1 MEENPVQLPPIEN
14 VVGMRLMRNQME
26 EWMNDRYV
34 SDIQTIPMRDGH
46 ENDIRIFKPEKVP
59 SAGSPLVVLV
69 HAGGF
74 AMGTTRQLSP
84 FAQGHSHLHGATVV
98 NVTHR
103 LAPEHVFPTA
113 PNDIWDA
120 VKWLSVNAASL
131 RADIQAGFVLGGVSS
146 GANLAAVTAQ
156 RAVQEGLS
164 PALTGV
170 WMCMPCIL
178 DKEIIPPEYADVFI
192 SREQAANATLV
203 DTQNLYSVIETS
215 KPDVRSPDWSPFN
228 FPEPHKGMPPCYIQV
243 SGADPMRDDGLI
255 YERALRKAG
264 VKTKLDVYPGV
275 PHWHFGFFPSLQAS
289 KRAQCDAVQGV
300 GWLLGK
306 STDPEDILGAMG
318 PPV

>member
-1 MEENPVQLPPIEN
+1 MQLPPIEN

-26 EWMNDRYV
+26 EWMNDRYT
-34 SDIQTIPMRDGH
+34 SDSQSIPMRDGH
-46 ENDIRIFKPEKVP
+46 ENEIRIFKPESAP
-59 SAGSPLVVLV
+59 STGSPLVVLI

-74 AMGTTRQLSP
+74 AMGTSRQLSP
-84 FAQGHSHLHGATVV
+84 FSQAFVQLYGATVV

-113 PNDIWDA
+113 PQDIWDA
-120 VKWLSVNAASL
+120 VKWLVKNAASL
-131 RADIQAGFVLGGVSS
+131 GADPRAGFILGGVSS

-156 RAVQEGLS
+156 RAVTEDLS
-164 PALTGV
+164 PQLTGV
-170 WMCMPCIL
+170 WMCMPCLL
-178 DKEIIPPEYADVFI
+178 DKGTVPAEYADVFI

-203 DTQNLYSVIETS
+203 DTQNLYAVIETS
-215 KPDVRSPDWSPFN
+215 KPDVHSPDWSPFN
-228 FPEPHKGMPPCYIQV
+228 SQNPHKGMPPCYIQV

-289 KRAQCDAVQGV
+289 KKAQADAVYGV
-300 GWLLGK
+300 GWLLEK
-306 STDPEDILGAMG
+306 TTDSEDVLSAMA
-318 PPV
+318 PPM